1 MEETQSPSNSGTPT
15 GEDEI
20 SLLDIMLT
28 LAENVKLLII
38 GPLLV
43 GLCALGLGYVLPRTF
58 ESVAVL
64 QADQGTASLMTTA
77 AVLDPV
83 IAKLGLGKDASPEQ
97 ARRELERAVKAT
109 IGKADKLLT
118 LTVSAST
125 PQQAQTIANA
135 LLEQTYAQIS
145 PKGTVRSRLEVQLAE
160 AQERGKNS
168 QDAAALV
175 IQRME
180 SLSSNPASGG
190 NLSQIIGY
198 AELLGASA
206 AAQTQVSALEAQL
219 EGLSA
224 SQLVQPPSL
233 PEKASQPKK
242 GLLAVSGTLAT
253 GFLLLLFIFVRQA
266 LRTAAV
272 DPEAADK
279 LARIRRAL
287 GLR

>member
-242 GLLAVSGTLAT
+242 GLLAIGSTLAT

>member
-160 AQERGKNS
+160 AQERDKNS

-190 NLSQIIGY
+190 NLPQIIGY

-242 GLLAVSGTLAT
+242 GLLAIGSTLAT